1 MLAAIQADP
10 KISLKEALIRAGYSR
25 TRADKTACDLA
36 RDPEFVRAL
45 ERRQNQVLEKAARG
59 ELTQAEVINA
69 VRDIDD
75 ECKAV
80 GPLQWAVALRLKCQE
95 LLGKHVGAFTEKI
108 EIGFGAE
115 LAKEIAAARQRVNV
129 IEATITE
136 TKQLPENVN

>member
-1 MLAAIQADP
+1 MGVTPKRRLILAAVQADP
-10 KISLKEALIRAGYSR
+10 TISLREACIRAGYSK
-25 TRADKTACDLA
+25 TRAAQTACELGH
-36 RDPEFVRAL
+36 DPEFVRAL

-95 LLGKHVGAFTEKI
+95 LLGKHVGAFTE
-108 EIGFGAE
+108 
-115 LAKEIAAARQRVNV
+115 
-129 IEATITE
+129 
-136 TKQLPENVN
+136 